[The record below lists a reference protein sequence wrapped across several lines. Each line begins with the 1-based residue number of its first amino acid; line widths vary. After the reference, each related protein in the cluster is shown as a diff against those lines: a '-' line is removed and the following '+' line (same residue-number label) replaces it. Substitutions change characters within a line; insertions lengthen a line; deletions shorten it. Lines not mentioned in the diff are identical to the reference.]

1 MINLIKNKSNNH
13 LIYLDH
19 AASTPVLQ
27 ETINEMI
34 PYLGNLYGNPSSIHT
49 YGIKSKIAVQIA
61 RRRVASLI
69 GAKPSEIF
77 FTSGGTESD
86 NLALK
91 GICKSIRKS
100 QNIKNHIITSSIE
113 HDAILETC
121 RYLEKDGFTVT
132 YLNVDKNGII
142 DKTELKN
149 HLTEKTALVSLMLA
163 NNEIGVIQ
171 PVEEFSE
178 TVHGFDKTIIFH
190 SDAIQAVGKI
200 PINVKELGLDSL
212 SLSSHKINGPK
223 GVGALYVREKVN
235 FEPLI
240 QGGGQELTIRSGTE
254 NVPGIVGFGKASEIS
269 MINLKDNSQYL
280 YFLRDF
286 LIKRINEEISGKT
299 LNGSLESRLPNN
311 VNFTFLGINGEDLL
325 IKLDE
330 DGILASTGSACSA
343 NRQKESHVLK
353 AIGLN
358 HEEISGSIRFTLGIQ
373 NTIEDLEK
381 TIIVLKNRITELRK
395 FSPMKSRSEKVG

>member
-1 MINLIKNKSNNH
+1 MTNVRQNRSNNH

-19 AASTPVLQ
+19 AASTPVLP
-27 ETINEMI
+27 EIINEMI
-34 PYLGNLYGNPSSIHT
+34 PYLGDLYGNPSSIHT
-49 YGIKSKIAVQIA
+49 YGIKSKIAIQIA

-69 GAKPSEIF
+69 GAKAREIF

-91 GICKSIRKS
+91 GISNSIRNY
-100 QNIKNHIITSSIE
+100 QNKKNHIITSSIE
-113 HDAILETC
+113 HDAILEPC
-121 RYLEKDGFTVT
+121 HYLEKDGFNVT
-132 YLNVDKNGII
+132 YLKVDKNGIV

-149 HLTEKTALVSLMLA
+149 NLTEKTALVSIMLA
-163 NNEIGVIQ
+163 NNEIGVVQ
-171 PVEEFSE
+171 PIKEFSQI
-178 TVHGFDKTIIFH
+178 VHNFDKEIIFH
-190 SDAIQAVGKI
+190 SDAVQAVGKI
-200 PINVKELGLDSL
+200 PVNVKEFDLDSL

-235 FEPLI
+235 FEPLM
-240 QGGGQELTIRSGTE
+240 QGGGQEFTYRSGTE
-254 NVPGIVGFGKASEIS
+254 NVPGIVGLGKASEIS
-269 MINLKDNSQYL
+269 MRSLEDNSRYL
-280 YFLRDF
+280 YYLRDY
-286 LIKRINEEISGKT
+286 LINRINEEIPGRK

-325 IKLDE
+325 LKLDE

-373 NTIEDLEK
+373 NTKEEIDK
-381 TIIVLKNRITELRK
+381 TIRSLNHRITELRK
-395 FSPMKSRSEKVG
+395 FSPMNYKNKK

>member
-1 MINLIKNKSNNH
+1 MTNLIKNNSNNH

-27 ETINEMI
+27 EIINEML

-49 YGIKSKIAVQIA
+49 YGIKSKIALQNA

-69 GAKPSEIF
+69 GAKPREIF

-91 GICKSIRKS
+91 GICKSFRKS

-121 RYLEKDGFTVT
+121 RYLERDGFTVT

-142 DKTELKN
+142 DITELQK
-149 HLTEKTALVSLMLA
+149 HLTEKTGLVSLMLA

-171 PVEEFSE
+171 PVKEFSE
-178 TVHGFDKTIIFH
+178 TIHGFDKKIIFH

-280 YFLRDF
+280 YSLRDY
-286 LIKRINEEISGKT
+286 LINRINEEISGKM
-299 LNGSLESRLPNN
+299 LNGSLENRLPNN

-395 FSPMKSRSEKVG
+395 FSPMKSRSEK

>member
-1 MINLIKNKSNNH
+1 MTNLINNKSNDR

-27 ETINEMI
+27 EIINEML

-49 YGIKSKIAVQIA
+49 YGIKSKIAIQIA
-61 RRRVASLI
+61 RKRVAMLI
-69 GAKPSEIF
+69 GSKPSEIF

-91 GICKSIRKS
+91 GLCKSIRNY

-132 YLNVDKNGII
+132 YLKVDKDGII

-149 HLTEKTALVSLMLA
+149 HLNEKTALVSIMLA

-171 PVEEFSE
+171 PIKELSEIVHDFS
-178 TVHGFDKTIIFH
+178 KMIIFH
-190 SDAIQAVGKI
+190 SDAVQAVGKI
-200 PINVKELGLDSL
+200 PINVKEFDLDSL

-240 QGGGQELTIRSGTE
+240 QGGGQESTLRSGTE
-254 NVPGIVGFGKASEIS
+254 NVPGIVGLGKASEIS
-269 MINLKDNSQYL
+269 MLNLKVNSQYL
-280 YFLRDF
+280 YYLRDH
-286 LIKRINEEISGKT
+286 LIRRINEEICGKI
-299 LNGSLESRLPNN
+299 LNGSLEHRLPNN
-311 VNFTFLGINGEDLL
+311 VNFTFLGLNGEDLL
-325 IKLDE
+325 TKLDE
-330 DGILASTGSACSA
+330 DGILVSTGSACSA
-343 NRQKESHVLK
+343 NRQQESHVLK

-358 HEEISGSIRFTLGIQ
+358 HEEISGSIRITLGIQ
-373 NTIEDLEK
+373 NTIDDLEK
-381 TIIVLKNRITELRK
+381 TVIVLKNRITELRK
-395 FSPMKSRSEKVG
+395 LSPIKFKFDK

>member
-27 ETINEMI
+27 EIINEMI

-69 GAKPSEIF
+69 GAKPREIF

-132 YLNVDKNGII
+132 YLNVNKNGII

-171 PVEEFSE
+171 PVKEFSE
-178 TVHGFDKTIIFH
+178 TVHGFDKMIKFH

-240 QGGGQELTIRSGTE
+240 HGGGQELTIRSGTE

-280 YFLRDF
+280 YSLRDY
-286 LIKRINEEISGKT
+286 LIKRINDEISGT
-299 LNGSLESRLPNN
+299 ILNGSLESRLPNN

-343 NRQKESHVLK
+343 NRQKESYVLK

-395 FSPMKSRSEKVG
+395 FSPMKSRSEK

>member
-1 MINLIKNKSNNH
+1 MTNLINNKSNDR

-27 ETINEMI
+27 EIINEML

-49 YGIKSKIAVQIA
+49 YGIKSKIAIQIA
-61 RRRVASLI
+61 RKRVAMLI
-69 GAKPSEIF
+69 GSKPSEIF

-91 GICKSIRKS
+91 GLCKSIKNY

-121 RYLEKDGFTVT
+121 RYLERDGFTVT
-132 YLNVDKNGII
+132 YLKVDKDGII

-149 HLTEKTALVSLMLA
+149 HLNDKTALVSIMLA

-171 PVEEFSE
+171 PIKELSEIVHDFS
-178 TVHGFDKTIIFH
+178 KMIIFH
-190 SDAIQAVGKI
+190 SDAVQAVGKI
-200 PINVKELGLDSL
+200 PINVKELDLDSL

-240 QGGGQELTIRSGTE
+240 QGGGQESTLRSGTE
-254 NVPGIVGFGKASEIS
+254 NVPGIVGLGKASEIS
-269 MINLKDNSQYL
+269 MLNLKVNSQYL
-280 YFLRDF
+280 YYLRDH
-286 LIKRINEEISGKT
+286 LIRRINEEICGKI
-299 LNGSLESRLPNN
+299 LNGSLEHRLPNN
-311 VNFTFLGINGEDLL
+311 VNFTFLGLNGEDLL
-325 IKLDE
+325 TKLDE
-330 DGILASTGSACSA
+330 DGILVSTGSACSA
-343 NRQKESHVLK
+343 NRQQESHVLK

-358 HEEISGSIRFTLGIQ
+358 HEEISGSIRITLGIQ
-373 NTIEDLEK
+373 NTIDDLEK
-381 TIIVLKNRITELRK
+381 TVIVLKNRITELRK
-395 FSPMKSRSEKVG
+395 LSPIKFKFDK

>member
-1 MINLIKNKSNNH
+1 MTNLIKNKSNSH

-27 ETINEMI
+27 EIINEMI
-34 PYLGNLYGNPSSIHT
+34 PYLGDLYGNPSSIHT
-49 YGIKSKIAVQIA
+49 YGIKSKIAIQIA

-69 GAKPSEIF
+69 GANPKEIF

-91 GICKSIRKS
+91 GISKSIRNY
-100 QNIKNHIITSSIE
+100 QNKKNHIITSSIE

-121 RYLEKDGFTVT
+121 HYLENDGFTVT

-149 HLTEKTALVSLMLA
+149 QLTEKTALVSIMLA

-171 PVEEFSE
+171 PVKEFSE
-178 TVHGFDKTIIFH
+178 IVHNFDKRIIFH
-190 SDAIQAVGKI
+190 SDAVQAVGKI
-200 PINVKELGLDSL
+200 PVNVKELDLDSL

-223 GVGALYVREKVN
+223 GVGALFVREKVN
-235 FEPLI
+235 LEPLL
-240 QGGGQELTIRSGTE
+240 QGGGQELNFRSGTE

-269 MINLKDNSQYL
+269 MLNLKNNSQYL
-280 YFLRDF
+280 YHLRDY
-286 LIKRINEEISGKT
+286 LINKINEEISGRM

-330 DGILASTGSACSA
+330 DGILASTGSACST
-343 NRQKESHVLK
+343 NLQKESHVLK

-373 NTIEDLEK
+373 NTKEDIEK
-381 TIIVLKNRITELRK
+381 TIIILNDRITELRK
-395 FSPMKSRSEKVG
+395 FSPMQYRYKK

>member
-1 MINLIKNKSNNH
+1 MTNLSNNKSNDR

-27 ETINEMI
+27 EIINEML

-49 YGIKSKIAVQIA
+49 YGIKSKIAIQIA
-61 RRRVASLI
+61 RKRVAMLI
-69 GAKPSEIF
+69 GSKPSEIF

-91 GICKSIRKS
+91 GLCKSIKNY

-121 RYLEKDGFTVT
+121 RYLERDGFTVT
-132 YLNVDKNGII
+132 YLKVDKDGII

-149 HLTEKTALVSLMLA
+149 HLNDKTALVSIMLA

-171 PVEEFSE
+171 PIKELSEIVHDFS
-178 TVHGFDKTIIFH
+178 KMIIFH
-190 SDAIQAVGKI
+190 SDAVQAVGKI
-200 PINVKELGLDSL
+200 PINVKELDLDSL

-240 QGGGQELTIRSGTE
+240 QGGGQESTLRSGTE
-254 NVPGIVGFGKASEIS
+254 NVPGIVGLGKASEIS
-269 MINLKDNSQYL
+269 MLNLKVNSQYL
-280 YFLRDF
+280 YYLRDH
-286 LIKRINEEISGKT
+286 LIRRINEEICGKI
-299 LNGSLESRLPNN
+299 LNGSLEDRLPNN

-325 IKLDE
+325 TKLDE
-330 DGILASTGSACSA
+330 DGILVSTGSACSA
-343 NRQKESHVLK
+343 NRQQESHVLK

-358 HEEISGSIRFTLGIQ
+358 HEEISGSIRITLGIQ
-373 NTIEDLEK
+373 NTIDDLEK
-381 TIIVLKNRITELRK
+381 TVIVLKNRITELRK
-395 FSPMKSRSEKVG
+395 LSPIKFKFDK

>member
-1 MINLIKNKSNNH
+1 MTNLSENKSNNH

-34 PYLGNLYGNPSSIHT
+34 PYLGDLYGNPSSIHT
-49 YGIKSKIAVQIA
+49 YGIKSKMAIRIA

-69 GAKPSEIF
+69 GAKSSEIF

-86 NLALK
+86 NFALK
-91 GICKSIRKS
+91 GISKCIRNY
-100 QNIKNHIITSSIE
+100 QGEKNHIITSSIE

-121 RYLEKDGFTVT
+121 HYLEKDGFTVA
-132 YLNVDKNGII
+132 YLNVDKKGII
-142 DKTELKN
+142 DRTELKN
-149 HLTEKTALVSLMLA
+149 HLTEKTALVSIMLA

-171 PVEEFSE
+171 PIKEFSE
-178 TVHGFDKTIIFH
+178 IVHNFDKRIIFH
-190 SDAIQAVGKI
+190 SDAVQAVGKI
-200 PINVKELGLDSL
+200 PVNVKELDLDSL

-240 QGGGQELTIRSGTE
+240 QGGGQELTFRSGTE

-269 MINLKDNSQYL
+269 MLNLKENFHYL
-280 YFLRDF
+280 YYLRDYF
-286 LIKRINEEISGKT
+286 INRINEEISGSM

-343 NRQKESHVLK
+343 NLQKESHVLK

-373 NTIEDLEK
+373 NTKEEIDK
-381 TIIVLKNRITELRK
+381 TIRTLSRRIKELRK
-395 FSPMKSRSEKVG
+395 FSPTQYRD

>member
-1 MINLIKNKSNNH
+1 MTNLINNKSNDR

-27 ETINEMI
+27 EIMNEML

-49 YGIKSKIAVQIA
+49 YGIKSKIAIQIA
-61 RRRVASLI
+61 RKKVAMLI
-69 GAKPSEIF
+69 GSKPSEIF

-91 GICKSIRKS
+91 GLCKSIRNY

-132 YLNVDKNGII
+132 YLKVDKDGII

-149 HLTEKTALVSLMLA
+149 NLNEKTALVSIMLA

-171 PVEEFSE
+171 PIKELTEIVHDFS
-178 TVHGFDKTIIFH
+178 KMIIFH
-190 SDAIQAVGKI
+190 SDAVQAVGKI
-200 PINVKELGLDSL
+200 PINVKEFDLDSL

-240 QGGGQELTIRSGTE
+240 QGGGQESTLKSGTE
-254 NVPGIVGFGKASEIS
+254 NVPGIVGLGKASEIS
-269 MINLKDNSQYL
+269 MLNLKVNSQYL
-280 YFLRDF
+280 YYLRDH
-286 LIKRINEEISGKT
+286 LIRRINEEICGKI
-299 LNGSLESRLPNN
+299 LNGSLEHRLPNN
-311 VNFTFLGINGEDLL
+311 VNFTFLGLNGEDLL
-325 IKLDE
+325 TKLDE
-330 DGILASTGSACSA
+330 DGILVSTGSACSA
-343 NRQKESHVLK
+343 NRQQESHVLK

-358 HEEISGSIRFTLGIQ
+358 HDEISGSIRITLGIQ
-373 NTIEDLEK
+373 NTIDDLEK
-381 TIIVLKNRITELRK
+381 TVIVLKNRITELRK
-395 FSPMKSRSEKVG
+395 LSPIKYKFDK

>member
-1 MINLIKNKSNNH
+1 MTNFSNNKSNDR

-27 ETINEMI
+27 EIINEML
-34 PYLGNLYGNPSSIHT
+34 PYLGNLYGNPSSIHS
-49 YGIKSKIAVQIA
+49 YGIKSKIAIQLA
-61 RRRVASLI
+61 RKRVAILI
-69 GAKPSEIF
+69 GSKPSEIF
-77 FTSGGTESD
+77 FTSGGTESN

-91 GICKSIRKS
+91 GLCKNIRNY
-100 QNIKNHIITSSIE
+100 QYIKNHIITSSIE

-132 YLNVDKNGII
+132 YLKVDKDGII

-149 HLTEKTALVSLMLA
+149 HLNEKTALVSIMLA

-171 PVEEFSE
+171 PIKELSEIVHDFS
-178 TVHGFDKTIIFH
+178 KMIIFH
-190 SDAIQAVGKI
+190 SDAVQAVGKI
-200 PINVKELGLDSL
+200 PINVKEFDLDSL

-240 QGGGQELTIRSGTE
+240 QGGGQESTLRSGTE
-254 NVPGIVGFGKASEIS
+254 NVPGIVGLGKASEIS
-269 MINLKDNSQYL
+269 MLNLKVNSQYL
-280 YFLRDF
+280 FYLRDH
-286 LIKRINEEISGKT
+286 LIRRINEEICGKI
-299 LNGSLESRLPNN
+299 LNGSLEHRLPNN
-311 VNFTFLGINGEDLL
+311 VNFTFLGLNGEDLL

-330 DGILASTGSACSA
+330 DGILVSTGSACSA
-343 NRQKESHVLK
+343 NRQQESHVLK

-358 HEEISGSIRFTLGIQ
+358 HEEISGSIRITLGMQ
-373 NTIEDLEK
+373 NTVDDLEK
-381 TIIVLKNRITELRK
+381 TVIVLKNRITELRK
-395 FSPMKSRSEKVG
+395 LSPIKFKFDK

>member
-27 ETINEMI
+27 EIINEMI

-132 YLNVDKNGII
+132 YLNVDKNGFI

-149 HLTEKTALVSLMLA
+149 HLTEKTAIVSLMLA

-286 LIKRINEEISGKT
+286 LIKRINEEISGNM

-395 FSPMKSRSEKVG
+395 FSPMKSRSEK

>member
-1 MINLIKNKSNNH
+1 MTNLINNKSNDR

-27 ETINEMI
+27 EIINEML

-49 YGIKSKIAVQIA
+49 YGIKSKIAIQIA
-61 RRRVASLI
+61 RKRVAMLI
-69 GAKPSEIF
+69 GSKPSEIF

-91 GICKSIRKS
+91 GLCKSIKNY

-132 YLNVDKNGII
+132 YLKVDKDGII

-149 HLTEKTALVSLMLA
+149 NLNEKTALVSIMLA

-171 PVEEFSE
+171 PIKELSEIVHDFS
-178 TVHGFDKTIIFH
+178 KMIIFH
-190 SDAIQAVGKI
+190 SDAVQAVGKI
-200 PINVKELGLDSL
+200 PINVKELDLDSL

-240 QGGGQELTIRSGTE
+240 QGGGQESTLRSGTE
-254 NVPGIVGFGKASEIS
+254 NVPGIVGLGKASEIS
-269 MINLKDNSQYL
+269 MLNLKVNSQYL
-280 YFLRDF
+280 YYLRDH
-286 LIKRINEEISGKT
+286 LIRRINEEICGKI
-299 LNGSLESRLPNN
+299 LNGSLEHRLPNN
-311 VNFTFLGINGEDLL
+311 VNFTFLGLNGEDLL
-325 IKLDE
+325 TKLDE
-330 DGILASTGSACSA
+330 DGILVSTGSACSA
-343 NRQKESHVLK
+343 NRQQESHVLK
-353 AIGLN
+353 A
-358 HEEISGSIRFTLGIQ
+358 
-373 NTIEDLEK
+373 DWLE
-381 TIIVLKNRITELRK
+381 
-395 FSPMKSRSEKVG
+395 S

>member
-1 MINLIKNKSNNH
+1 MTNVLQNRSKHH

-27 ETINEMI
+27 EIINEMI
-34 PYLGNLYGNPSSIHT
+34 PYLGDLYGNPSSVHT
-49 YGIKSKIAVQIA
+49 YGIKSKIAIQIA

-69 GAKPSEIF
+69 GAKAREIF

-91 GICKSIRKS
+91 GISNSIRKY
-100 QNIKNHIITSSIE
+100 QNKKNHIITSSIE
-113 HDAILETC
+113 HDAILEPC
-121 RYLEKDGFTVT
+121 HYLEKDGFNVT
-132 YLNVDKNGII
+132 YLKVDKNGIV

-149 HLTEKTALVSLMLA
+149 NLTEKTALVSIMLA
-163 NNEIGVIQ
+163 NNEIGVVQ
-171 PVEEFSE
+171 PIKEFSQI
-178 TVHGFDKTIIFH
+178 VHNFDKEIIFH
-190 SDAIQAVGKI
+190 SDAVQAVGKI
-200 PINVKELGLDSL
+200 PVNVKEFDLDSL

-235 FEPLI
+235 FEPLM
-240 QGGGQELTIRSGTE
+240 QGGGQEFTYRSGTE

-269 MINLKDNSQYL
+269 MRSLKDNSRYL
-280 YFLRDF
+280 YYLRDY
-286 LIKRINEEISGKT
+286 LINRINEEISGRM

-311 VNFTFLGINGEDLL
+311 VNFTFLGIKGEDLL
-325 IKLDE
+325 LKLDE

-353 AIGLN
+353 ALGLN

-373 NTIEDLEK
+373 NTKEEIDK
-381 TIIVLKNRITELRK
+381 TIRSLNHRITELRK
-395 FSPMKSRSEKVG
+395 FSPMNYKNKK

>member
-1 MINLIKNKSNNH
+1 MTNLINDKSNDR

-27 ETINEMI
+27 EIINEML

-49 YGIKSKIAVQIA
+49 YGIKSKIAIQIA
-61 RRRVASLI
+61 RKRVAMLI
-69 GAKPSEIF
+69 GSKPSEIF

-91 GICKSIRKS
+91 GLCKSIRNY

-132 YLNVDKNGII
+132 YLKVDKDGFI

-149 HLTEKTALVSLMLA
+149 NLNEKTALVSIMLA
-163 NNEIGVIQ
+163 NNEIGVLQ
-171 PVEEFSE
+171 PIKELTEIVHDFS
-178 TVHGFDKTIIFH
+178 KMIIFH
-190 SDAIQAVGKI
+190 SDAVQAVGKI
-200 PINVKELGLDSL
+200 PINVKEFDLDSL

-223 GVGALYVREKVN
+223 GVGALYVREKIH

-240 QGGGQELTIRSGTE
+240 QGGGQESTLRSGTE
-254 NVPGIVGFGKASEIS
+254 NVPGIVGLGKASEIS
-269 MINLKDNSQYL
+269 MLNLKVNSQYL
-280 YFLRDF
+280 YYLRDH
-286 LIKRINEEISGKT
+286 LIKRINEEIGGKI
-299 LNGSLESRLPNN
+299 LNGSLEHRLPNN
-311 VNFTFLGINGEDLL
+311 VNFTFLGLNGEDLL
-325 IKLDE
+325 TKLDE
-330 DGILASTGSACSA
+330 DGILVSTGSACSA
-343 NRQKESHVLK
+343 NRQQESHVLK

-358 HEEISGSIRFTLGIQ
+358 HEEISGSIRITLGIQ
-373 NTIEDLEK
+373 NTIDDLEK

-395 FSPMKSRSEKVG
+395 LSPIKFKFDK

>member
-1 MINLIKNKSNNH
+1 MTNLSNNKSNDR

-27 ETINEMI
+27 EIINEML

-49 YGIKSKIAVQIA
+49 YGIKSKIAIQIA
-61 RRRVASLI
+61 RKRVAMLI
-69 GAKPSEIF
+69 GSKPSEIF
-77 FTSGGTESD
+77 FTSGGTESN

-91 GICKSIRKS
+91 GLCKSIRNY

-132 YLNVDKNGII
+132 YLKVDKDGII

-149 HLTEKTALVSLMLA
+149 HLNEKTALVSIMLA

-171 PVEEFSE
+171 PIKELSEIVHDFS
-178 TVHGFDKTIIFH
+178 KMIIFH
-190 SDAIQAVGKI
+190 SDAVQAVGKI
-200 PINVKELGLDSL
+200 PINVKDFDLDSL

-240 QGGGQELTIRSGTE
+240 QGGGQESTLRSGTE
-254 NVPGIVGFGKASEIS
+254 NVPGIVGLGKASEIS
-269 MINLKDNSQYL
+269 MLNLKVNSQYL
-280 YFLRDF
+280 YYLRDH
-286 LIKRINEEISGKT
+286 LIRRINEEICGKI
-299 LNGSLESRLPNN
+299 LNGSLEHRLPNN
-311 VNFTFLGINGEDLL
+311 VNFTFLGLNGEDLL
-325 IKLDE
+325 TKLDE
-330 DGILASTGSACSA
+330 DGILVSTGSACSA
-343 NRQKESHVLK
+343 NRQQESHVLK

-358 HEEISGSIRFTLGIQ
+358 HEEISGSIRITLGIQ
-373 NTIEDLEK
+373 NTIDDLEK
-381 TIIVLKNRITELRK
+381 TVKVLKNRITELRK
-395 FSPMKSRSEKVG
+395 LSPIKFKFDK

>member
-1 MINLIKNKSNNH
+1 MTNLSKNKSNNH

-34 PYLGNLYGNPSSIHT
+34 PYLGDLYGNPSSIHT
-49 YGIKSKIAVQIA
+49 YGIKSKMAIRIA

-69 GAKPSEIF
+69 GAKSSEIF

-91 GICKSIRKS
+91 GISKCIRNY
-100 QNIKNHIITSSIE
+100 QEEKNHIITSSIE

-121 RYLEKDGFTVT
+121 HYLEKDGFTVT
-132 YLNVDKNGII
+132 YLNVDKKGII
-142 DKTELKN
+142 DRTELKN
-149 HLTEKTALVSLMLA
+149 HLTENTALVSIMLA

-171 PVEEFSE
+171 PIKEFSE
-178 TVHGFDKTIIFH
+178 IVHNFDKRIIFH
-190 SDAIQAVGKI
+190 SDAVQAVGKI
-200 PINVKELGLDSL
+200 PVNVKELDLDSL

-223 GVGALYVREKVN
+223 GVGALYMREKVN

-240 QGGGQELTIRSGTE
+240 QGGGQELTFRSGTE
-254 NVPGIVGFGKASEIS
+254 NVPGIVGLGKASEIS
-269 MINLKDNSQYL
+269 MLNLKENFLYL
-280 YFLRDF
+280 YYLRDYF
-286 LIKRINEEISGKT
+286 INRINEEIPGSM

-330 DGILASTGSACSA
+330 DGILVSTGSACSA
-343 NRQKESHVLK
+343 NLQKESHVLK

-373 NTIEDLEK
+373 NTKEEIDK
-381 TIIVLKNRITELRK
+381 TIRTLSRRIKELRK
-395 FSPMKSRSEKVG
+395 FSPTQYRD

>member
-1 MINLIKNKSNNH
+1 MTNLINNKSNDR

-27 ETINEMI
+27 EIMNEML

-49 YGIKSKIAVQIA
+49 YGIKSKIAIQIA
-61 RRRVASLI
+61 RKKVAMLI
-69 GAKPSEIF
+69 GSKPSEIF

-91 GICKSIRKS
+91 GLCKSIRNY

-132 YLNVDKNGII
+132 YLKVDKDGII

-149 HLTEKTALVSLMLA
+149 NLNEKTALVSIMLA

-171 PVEEFSE
+171 PIKELTEIVHDFS
-178 TVHGFDKTIIFH
+178 KMIIFH
-190 SDAIQAVGKI
+190 SDAVQAVGKI
-200 PINVKELGLDSL
+200 PINVKEFDLDSL

-240 QGGGQELTIRSGTE
+240 QGGGQESTLRSGTE
-254 NVPGIVGFGKASEIS
+254 NVPGIVGLGKASEIS
-269 MINLKDNSQYL
+269 MLNLKVNSQYL
-280 YFLRDF
+280 YYLRDY
-286 LIKRINEEISGKT
+286 LIRRINEEICGKI
-299 LNGSLESRLPNN
+299 LNGSLEHRLPNN
-311 VNFTFLGINGEDLL
+311 VNFTFLGLNGEDLL
-325 IKLDE
+325 TKLDE
-330 DGILASTGSACSA
+330 DGILVSTGSACSA
-343 NRQKESHVLK
+343 NRQQESHVLK

-358 HEEISGSIRFTLGIQ
+358 HDEISGSIRITLGIQ
-373 NTIEDLEK
+373 NTIDDLEK
-381 TIIVLKNRITELRK
+381 TVIVLKNRIAELPK
-395 FSPMKSRSEKVG
+395 IVPYKI

>member
-27 ETINEMI
+27 EIINEMI

-171 PVEEFSE
+171 PVKEFSE
-178 TVHGFDKTIIFH
+178 TVHGFDKMIKFH

-280 YFLRDF
+280 YSLRDY
-286 LIKRINEEISGKT
+286 LIKRINEEISGKM

-395 FSPMKSRSEKVG
+395 FSPMKSRSEK

>member
-1 MINLIKNKSNNH
+1 MTNLSNNKSNDR

-27 ETINEMI
+27 EIINEML

-49 YGIKSKIAVQIA
+49 YGIKSKIAIQIA
-61 RRRVASLI
+61 RKRVAMLI
-69 GAKPSEIF
+69 GSKPSEIF
-77 FTSGGTESD
+77 FTSGGTESN

-91 GICKSIRKS
+91 GLCKSIRNY

-132 YLNVDKNGII
+132 YLKVDKDGII

-149 HLTEKTALVSLMLA
+149 HLNEKTALVSIMLA

-171 PVEEFSE
+171 PIKELSEIVHDFS
-178 TVHGFDKTIIFH
+178 KMIIFH
-190 SDAIQAVGKI
+190 SDAVQAVGKI
-200 PINVKELGLDSL
+200 PINVKEFDLDSL

-240 QGGGQELTIRSGTE
+240 QGGGQESTLRSGTE
-254 NVPGIVGFGKASEIS
+254 NVPGIVGLGKASEIS
-269 MINLKDNSQYL
+269 MLNLKVNSQYL
-280 YFLRDF
+280 YYLRDH
-286 LIKRINEEISGKT
+286 LIRRINEEIGGKI
-299 LNGSLESRLPNN
+299 LNGSLEHRLPNN
-311 VNFTFLGINGEDLL
+311 VNFTFLGLNGEDLL
-325 IKLDE
+325 TKLDE
-330 DGILASTGSACSA
+330 DGILVSTGSACSA
-343 NRQKESHVLK
+343 NRQQESHVLK

-358 HEEISGSIRFTLGIQ
+358 HEEISGSIRITLGIQ

-381 TIIVLKNRITELRK
+381 TVIVLKNRIIELRK
-395 FSPMKSRSEKVG
+395 LSPIKFKFDK

>member
-1 MINLIKNKSNNH
+1 MTNVLQNRSNHH

-27 ETINEMI
+27 EIINEMI
-34 PYLGNLYGNPSSIHT
+34 PYLGDLYGNPSSVHT
-49 YGIKSKIAVQIA
+49 YGIKSKIAIQIA

-69 GAKPSEIF
+69 GAKAREIF

-91 GICKSIRKS
+91 GISNSIRKY
-100 QNIKNHIITSSIE
+100 QNKKNHIITSSIE
-113 HDAILETC
+113 HDAILEPC
-121 RYLEKDGFTVT
+121 HYLEKDGFNVT
-132 YLNVDKNGII
+132 YLKVDKNGIV
-142 DKTELKN
+142 DKSELKN
-149 HLTEKTALVSLMLA
+149 NLTEKTALVSIMLA
-163 NNEIGVIQ
+163 NNEIGVVQ
-171 PVEEFSE
+171 PIKEFSQI
-178 TVHGFDKTIIFH
+178 VHNFDKEIIFH
-190 SDAIQAVGKI
+190 SDAVQAVGKI
-200 PINVKELGLDSL
+200 PVNVKEFDLDSL

-235 FEPLI
+235 FEPLM
-240 QGGGQELTIRSGTE
+240 QGGGQEFTYRSGTE

-269 MINLKDNSQYL
+269 MRSLKDNSRYL
-280 YFLRDF
+280 YYLRDY
-286 LIKRINEEISGKT
+286 LINRINEEISGRM

-311 VNFTFLGINGEDLL
+311 VNFTFLGIKGEDLL
-325 IKLDE
+325 LKLDE

-373 NTIEDLEK
+373 NTKEEIDK
-381 TIIVLKNRITELRK
+381 TIRSLNHRITELRK
-395 FSPMKSRSEKVG
+395 FSPMNYKNKK

>member
-1 MINLIKNKSNNH
+1 MTNVLQNRSNNH

-27 ETINEMI
+27 EIINEMI
-34 PYLGNLYGNPSSIHT
+34 PYLGDLYGNPSSIHT
-49 YGIKSKIAVQIA
+49 YGIKSKIAIQIA

-69 GAKPSEIF
+69 GAKAREIF

-91 GICKSIRKS
+91 GISNSIRNY
-100 QNIKNHIITSSIE
+100 QNKKNHIITSSIE
-113 HDAILETC
+113 HYAILEPC
-121 RYLEKDGFTVT
+121 HYLEKDGFNVT
-132 YLNVDKNGII
+132 YLKVDKNGIV

-149 HLTEKTALVSLMLA
+149 NLTEKTALVSIMLA
-163 NNEIGVIQ
+163 NNEIGVVQ
-171 PVEEFSE
+171 PIKEFSQI
-178 TVHGFDKTIIFH
+178 VHNFDKEIIFH
-190 SDAIQAVGKI
+190 SDAVQAVGKI
-200 PINVKELGLDSL
+200 PVNVKEFDLDSL

-235 FEPLI
+235 FEPLM
-240 QGGGQELTIRSGTE
+240 QGGGQEFTHRSGTE
-254 NVPGIVGFGKASEIS
+254 NVPGIVGLGKASEIS
-269 MINLKDNSQYL
+269 MRSLEDNSRYL
-280 YFLRDF
+280 YYLRDY
-286 LIKRINEEISGKT
+286 LINRINEEISGRM

-325 IKLDE
+325 LKLDE

-343 NRQKESHVLK
+343 HRQKESHVLK

-373 NTIEDLEK
+373 NTKEEIDK
-381 TIIVLKNRITELRK
+381 TIRSLNHRITELRK
-395 FSPMKSRSEKVG
+395 FSPMNYKNKK

>member
-1 MINLIKNKSNNH
+1 MINLIKNKSNNQ

-27 ETINEMI
+27 EIINEMI

-121 RYLEKDGFTVT
+121 RYLEKEGFTVT

-142 DKTELKN
+142 DKTDLKN

-280 YFLRDF
+280 YSLRDF
-286 LIKRINEEISGKT
+286 LIKRINEEISGKM

-311 VNFTFLGINGEDLL
+311 VNFTFLGVNGEDLL

-395 FSPMKSRSEKVG
+395 FSPMKSRSEK

>member
-1 MINLIKNKSNNH
+1 MTNLIKNKSNSH

-27 ETINEMI
+27 EIINEMI
-34 PYLGNLYGNPSSIHT
+34 PYLGDLYGNPSSIHT
-49 YGIKSKIAVQIA
+49 YGIKSKIAIQTA

-91 GICKSIRKS
+91 GISKSIRNY
-100 QNIKNHIITSSIE
+100 QNKKNHIITSSIE

-121 RYLEKDGFTVT
+121 HYLENDGFTVT
-132 YLNVDKNGII
+132 YLNVDKNGLI

-149 HLTEKTALVSLMLA
+149 QLTEKTALVSIMLA

-171 PVEEFSE
+171 PVKEFSE
-178 TVHGFDKTIIFH
+178 IVHNFDKRIIFH
-190 SDAIQAVGKI
+190 SDAVQAVGKI
-200 PINVKELGLDSL
+200 PVNVKELDLDSL

-235 FEPLI
+235 LEPLM
-240 QGGGQELTIRSGTE
+240 QGGGQELTFRSGTE

-269 MINLKDNSQYL
+269 MLNLKNNSQYL
-280 YFLRDF
+280 YYLRDYF
-286 LIKRINEEISGKT
+286 INKINEEISGRI

-343 NRQKESHVLK
+343 NLQKESHVLK

-373 NTIEDLEK
+373 NTKEDIEK
-381 TIIVLKNRITELRK
+381 TIIILNDRITELRK
-395 FSPMKSRSEKVG
+395 FSPMQYRYKK

>member
-27 ETINEMI
+27 EIINEMI

-280 YFLRDF
+280 YSLRDY

-395 FSPMKSRSEKVG
+395 FSPMKSRSEK

>member
-1 MINLIKNKSNNH
+1 MIKNKSNNH

-27 ETINEMI
+27 EIINEMI

-171 PVEEFSE
+171 PVKEFSE
-178 TVHGFDKTIIFH
+178 TVHGFDKMIIFH

-280 YFLRDF
+280 YSLRDF
-286 LIKRINEEISGKT
+286 LIKRINEEISGKM

-395 FSPMKSRSEKVG
+395 FSPMKSRSEK

>member
-1 MINLIKNKSNNH
+1 MTNVLQNRSNHH

-27 ETINEMI
+27 EIINEMI
-34 PYLGNLYGNPSSIHT
+34 PYLGDLYGNPSSVHT
-49 YGIKSKIAVQIA
+49 YGIKSKIAIQIA

-69 GAKPSEIF
+69 GAKAREIF

-91 GICKSIRKS
+91 GISNSIRKY
-100 QNIKNHIITSSIE
+100 QNKKNHIITSSIE
-113 HDAILETC
+113 HDAILEPC
-121 RYLEKDGFTVT
+121 HYLEKDGFNVT
-132 YLNVDKNGII
+132 YLKVDKNGIV

-149 HLTEKTALVSLMLA
+149 NLTEKTALVSIMLA
-163 NNEIGVIQ
+163 NNEIGVVQ
-171 PVEEFSE
+171 PIKEFSQI
-178 TVHGFDKTIIFH
+178 VHNFDKEIIFH
-190 SDAIQAVGKI
+190 SDAVQAVGKI
-200 PINVKELGLDSL
+200 PVNVKEFDLDSL

-235 FEPLI
+235 FEPLM
-240 QGGGQELTIRSGTE
+240 QGGGQEFTYRSGTE

-269 MINLKDNSQYL
+269 MRSLKDNSRYL
-280 YFLRDF
+280 YYLRDY
-286 LIKRINEEISGKT
+286 LINRINEEISGRM

-311 VNFTFLGINGEDLL
+311 VNFTFLGIKGEDLL
-325 IKLDE
+325 LKLDE

-373 NTIEDLEK
+373 NTKEEIDK
-381 TIIVLKNRITELRK
+381 TIRSLNHRITELRK
-395 FSPMKSRSEKVG
+395 FSHMNYKNKK

>member
-1 MINLIKNKSNNH
+1 MTKLIQNKSNSH

-27 ETINEMI
+27 EIIDEMI
-34 PYLGNLYGNPSSIHT
+34 PYLGDLYGNPSSIHT
-49 YGIKSKIAVQIA
+49 YGIKSKIAIQIA

-69 GAKPSEIF
+69 SAKPKEIF

-91 GICKSIRKS
+91 GISKSSRKD
-100 QNIKNHIITSSIE
+100 QNNKNHIITSSIE
-113 HDAILETC
+113 HAAILDTC
-121 RYLEKDGFTVT
+121 QYLEKNGFTVT
-132 YLNVDKNGII
+132 YLNVNKKGIV

-149 HLTEKTALVSLMLA
+149 HLTEKTTLVSIMLA
-163 NNEIGVIQ
+163 NNEIGVVQ
-171 PVEEFSE
+171 PVKEFSKI
-178 TVHGFDKTIIFH
+178 VHDFDKGIIFH
-190 SDAIQAVGKI
+190 SDAVQAVGKI
-200 PINVKELGLDSL
+200 PLNVKELDVDSL

-223 GVGALYVREKVN
+223 GVGALYVRDKVN
-235 FEPLI
+235 FEPLM
-240 QGGGQELTIRSGTE
+240 QGGGQELTYRSGTE
-254 NVPGIVGFGKASEIS
+254 NVPGIIGFGKASEIS
-269 MINLKDNSQYL
+269 MLNLKDNSQYL
-280 YFLRDF
+280 YHLRDY
-286 LIKRINEEISGKT
+286 LIHRITEEISGRM

-330 DGILASTGSACSA
+330 DGIMASTGSACSA
-343 NRQKESHVLK
+343 NLQKESHVLK

-373 NTIEDLEK
+373 NTKADIEK
-381 TIIVLKNRITELRK
+381 TIKILKHRIAELRK
-395 FSPMKSRSEKVG
+395 FSPMRYGYKK